1 MVGIKKQCIFNPPEP
16 LLRQPL
22 IAKLDIQE
30 YSVKTAAE
38 YGLTPPTPELR
49 RRSIHSETLV
59 EPW

>member
-1 MVGIKKQCIFNPPEP
+1 MVGIKKQCIFIPPEP

-38 YGLTPPTPELR
+38 YTPELR
-49 RRSIHSETLV
+49 RRSIHSGGLV